1 MRQRT
6 RKQTGFLR
14 RIERFPVTDRT
25 RALFAVLAVTYLLS
39 YVVVMFHTQYTTLF
53 RRIRLAEYEVGSIAQ
68 NDLILDRDIQFTD
81 EKATAL
87 KREAQANLVPPVFV
101 EHEEIT
107 SRILDRFE
115 TFAGVYT
122 QKRAEGVPAEKL
134 FFELQSALPGVFE
147 QAEFGPI
154 ASYPDPN
161 RLVES
166 ARNALVSLVNRGIVR
181 LPEPLND
188 GTAAAGTLE
197 LWRWD
202 KGQQW
207 KEQIPASSLVEL
219 SALQTA
225 VNETLE
231 DAEPEHLA
239 AVGSVV
245 SRFVEENVFSDADQ
259 TEKNRQAAR
268 LEVAPVQ
275 KRMLKGER
283 IIRRGFLI
291 TPEDFR
297 EVEALSKYSVTVN
310 LNTLIGNALFLAL
323 LLCLAVV
330 FVSPPF
336 QHRRID
342 KQTAYFL
349 AGLVFAYL
357 ALSVGLI
364 RSVPFPDWMPVSAL
378 VPTALL
384 AMLGYAFV
392 GFQTSIGFTL
402 IFSLALL
409 PVARMDALAAAF
421 AFFSGVAGILVM
433 RDTERRID
441 LIRAG
446 AVLGALNVL
455 ALVMIGLYRN
465 YTFGQFL
472 TAGFWGVLNGVVC
485 GGLNLV
491 FLPILEHLLNAPTR
505 FRLMEL
511 SDLNA
516 PILKRMLTLAPG
528 TYNHSV
534 IVANLAESACREIG
548 ANALLARV
556 GAYYH
561 DIGKIDQAEYFIE
574 NQTSYNK
581 HDDLK
586 PSLSVAVIKS
596 HVKIGVEKA
605 KELRLPRE
613 VIEII
618 SQHHGSGLISF
629 FYQRAVD
636 AEGCD
641 HVSPD
646 DFSYTGSPPVSKE
659 AAVVMLADSAEAA
672 ARTLKRPTVAKLE
685 KFVWSIILDKFHS
698 EQLNECD
705 LTFRDLETI
714 KRTFVQIL
722 AGNFHSRIEYPKVK
736 ESQR

>member
-14 RIERFPVTDRT
+14 RIERFHVTDRT
-25 RALFAVLAVTYLLS
+25 RALFAVLAIAYLLS
-39 YVVVMFHTQYTTLF
+39 YVVVVIHTQYTTLF
-53 RRIRLAEYEVGSIAQ
+53 RRIRLADYEIGSIAQ

-101 EHEEIT
+101 EHEEIS

-115 TFAGVYT
+115 AFAGVYA
-122 QKRAEGVPAEKL
+122 QKRAEGVSAEKL
-134 FFELQSALPGVFE
+134 FFELQSALPGVFD
-147 QAEFGPI
+147 QSEFGPI
-154 ASYPDPN
+154 ASYRDPAY
-161 RLVES
+161 LVETS
-166 ARNALVSLVNRGIVR
+166 RNVLVSLVNRGLVR
-181 LPEPLND
+181 FPDSAKN
-188 GTAAAGTLE
+188 GAAGSETVE
-197 LWRWD
+197 LWHWD

-207 KEQIPASSLVEL
+207 KEQLPASTLVEL
-219 SALQTA
+219 SALHAAIGA
-225 VNETLE
+225 VLE
-231 DAEPEHLA
+231 NAEPDQLA

-245 SRFVEENVFSDADQ
+245 SRFVEENVFYDENQ
-259 TEKNRQAAR
+259 TEKNRQTAR

-275 KRMLKGER
+275 KRLLKGER
-283 IIRRGFLI
+283 IIRSGFII
-291 TPEDFR
+291 TPEDYR

-310 LNTLIGNALFLAL
+310 LNALFGNALFLAL

-336 QHRRID
+336 QNRRIE
-342 KQTAYFL
+342 KQQAYFL
-349 AGLVFAYL
+349 AGIAVSYL
-357 ALSVGLI
+357 AISTGLI
-364 RSVPFPDWMPVSAL
+364 RSIPFPDWMPVSAL
-378 VPTALL
+378 LPTALL

-402 IFSLALL
+402 IFSLSIL
-409 PVARMDALAAAF
+409 PIAKMDALAAAF
-421 AFFSGVAGILVM
+421 AFFSGVSGILVM

-455 ALVMIGLYRN
+455 ALLTIGLFRN

-472 TAGFWGVLNGVVC
+472 RAGLWGVLNGMVC

-491 FLPILEHLLNAPTR
+491 FLPILEHLVNAPTR

-605 KELRLPRE
+605 KELRLPKE

-636 AEGCD
+636 EEGNG

-672 ARTLKRPTVAKLE
+672 ARTLKHPTVAKLE

-705 LTFRDLETI
+705 LTFKDLETI

-736 ESQR
+736 EGQR